1 MPVAYSLTPEL
12 RTRLKEPIGTLIKGS
27 FSETAE
33 RFKDLIEKENPP
45 VIVSVGDTVTRNLTK
60 SHVPVKLAIVD
71 NICMRR
77 TVEEPAKF
85 AAGELVHVRNPQAT
99 ITTEAVTAIQKAL
112 KAKTTVKIVVEGEE
126 DLLVLIAVMYAP
138 EDSFVLYGQPYEGIV
153 AVKVTPEKKTEVA
166 GILSEMMIGSK
177 S

>member
-12 RTRLKEPIGTLIKGS
+12 RTRLKEPIGTLIRGS
-27 FSETAE
+27 FSETTE

-45 VIVSVGDTVTRNLTK
+45 VIVSVGDTVTRNLAK
-60 SHVPVKLAIVD
+60 SQIPLKLAIVD

-77 TVEEPAKF
+77 TVEEPTKF
-85 AAGELVHVRNPQAT
+85 VADELVHVRNPQAT
-99 ITTEAVTAIQKAL
+99 ITTEAVTAIQEAL

-166 GILSEMMIGSK
+166 GILSEMKIGSK